1 MIKNICKKKNR
12 GGGVWDEKYSVSL
25 KHVAVPESKEV
36 LQENDGS
43 QWNTGHN
50 LNKL

>member
-1 MIKNICKKKNR
+1 M
-12 GGGVWDEKYSVSL
+12 GGDEKYNVSL
-25 KHVAVPESKEV
+25 KHVEVPESKEV